1 MKRLS
6 YRFTLGAAFLGY
18 VVQATV
24 NTYLPLLFV
33 IFQSDYGIPL
43 SRITLLITVNFC
55 VQLLVDLLSAGFID
69 KIGYR
74 AGAILAQSFCVAGFI
89 LLAVLPDI
97 LPPLIGLMIGVTFYA
112 VGGGLLEVIV
122 SPIVEAC
129 PTKNKPQIMSILHS
143 FYCWGYLAVACLSAL
158 FFAIFGTE
166 HWKIL
171 TLLWTIVPLI
181 DLLLFLVVA
190 IYTLNETPPADAPVK
205 SIRSEKKSNLFA
217 NAAFW
222 IFFLMMLCAGAS
234 EQSVSQWASAFT
246 ETALGLDK
254 SVCDL
259 LGPALFAAMMGLSR
273 LLYGLFGQKISPLR
287 AMTFSGVLCIPAYLL
302 LSLCRS
308 PFPILIGMGLSGFS
322 VGILW
327 PCTFS
332 LASDRLKGFGTKIFA
347 FLALAGDLGCSLG
360 PIVAGTVA
368 ETAGNS
374 LSLGILA
381 ATIFPLLL
389 VLALF
394 LLQYYNKR
402 KPFCSQ
408 PDYREKTDN

>member
-6 YRFTLGAAFLGY
+6 YRFSLGAAFLVY

-33 IFQSDYGIPL
+33 IFQSNYGIPL
-43 SRITLLITVNFC
+43 SRITLLITINFS
-55 VQLLVDLLSAGFID
+55 VQLLVDLLSVGFID

-74 AGAILAQSFCVAGFI
+74 AGAIIAQYFCVAGFI

-143 FYCWGYLAVACLSAL
+143 FYCWGYLAVSCLSAL
-158 FFAIFGTE
+158 FFAFFGAE

-181 DLLLFLVVA
+181 DLLLFLVVP
-190 IYTLNETPPADAPVK
+190 IYTLNEVALTDVPVK
-205 SIRSEKKSNLFA
+205 SAQSEKKSSLFSY
-217 NAAFW
+217 AAFW

-234 EQSVSQWASAFT
+234 EHSISQWASAFT
-246 ETALGLDK
+246 ETSLGLDK

-259 LGPALFAAMMGLSR
+259 LGPALFAALMGLSR

-287 AMTFSGVLCIPAYLL
+287 AMTFSSVLCILAYLL
-302 LSLCRS
+302 LSLCHS

-322 VGILW
+322 IGILW

-360 PIVAGTVA
+360 PTAAGTVA
-368 ETAGNS
+368 EIAGNS

-389 VLALF
+389 LLALLF
-394 LLQYYNKR
+394 LQYYNKR
-402 KPFCSQ
+402 KPSYPQTNC
-408 PDYREKTDN
+408 REKTDN